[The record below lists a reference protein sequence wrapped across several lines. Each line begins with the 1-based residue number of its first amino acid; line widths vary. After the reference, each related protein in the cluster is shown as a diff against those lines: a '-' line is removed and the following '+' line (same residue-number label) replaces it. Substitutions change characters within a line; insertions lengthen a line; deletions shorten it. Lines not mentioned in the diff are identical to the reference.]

1 MTHRLRSMTLYDIT
15 LPIRPDMPPWP
26 GDAPFSREIVSAV
39 TAGDSCNVSLL
50 NIGSHFGT
58 HLDAP
63 YHFEDE
69 GIRLDQIPLDVLIGP
84 TLVHQVDASDII
96 TAKQLPDL
104 THVERILFK
113 TSNCRYFDDVE
124 FHMDYISLG
133 LDAAKALTQAD
144 IKLVGLDYYSIEKY
158 ETEDY
163 PVHHQ
168 LCGKGVILLEGVD
181 LRSIDP
187 GMYELIV
194 LPLKIEGCDGS
205 PCRAVLRDLT

>member
-1 MTHRLRSMTLYDIT
+1 MSLYDIT

-26 GDAPFSREIVSAV
+26 GDAPFLQAITSAIMG
-39 TAGDSCNVSLL
+39 GDSCNVSHLS
-50 NIGSHFGT
+50 IGSHFGT
-58 HLDAP
+58 HIDAP

-84 TLVHQVDASDII
+84 TLVHQVDASDVI
-96 TAKQLPDL
+96 TTEDLPDL
-104 THVERILFK
+104 SNIDRILFK
-113 TSNCRYFDDVE
+113 TSNCRYIGDVE
-124 FHMDYISLG
+124 FHTNYISVG
-133 LDAAKALTQAD
+133 LDAAQALTEAGV
-144 IKLVGLDYYSIEKY
+144 KLVGLDYYSIETY
-158 ETEDY
+158 IAGDY

-205 PCRAVLRDLT
+205 PCRAVLRDIT